1 METVTSVYE
10 EIGVVPVINA
20 TGHRT
25 VLGGSTP
32 SPRVKAAMEAAE
44 RYYVD
49 MAQLHAKA
57 GETIA
62 KLLGAEAAYVTS
74 GAAAALAL
82 GTAAC
87 ITGKDPAKMA
97 LLPHTAGLKNRV
109 VMQKSHRYHYDH
121 VTTIVGTTI
130 VEAGDETG
138 TSSEQLAA
146 ALGPEVACVLYPAH
160 LEGVP
165 PGTLS
170 LRQVVEI
177 AHSKDIPVL
186 VDAAGQVY
194 PLAKFTSYPRSGADL
209 ICYGAK
215 YIGSVHS
222 SGILCGRKDLIE
234 AASMQGF
241 IGYELNTD
249 GQAFGRPMKLD
260 RQEIV
265 AVVVALQ
272 EWMAMDHERR
282 VAGLESRIERIG
294 SRLRSAPGLR
304 FELLRYDGSSPRV
317 LQIDV
322 DPATARADAA
332 TVARRLREGSPM
344 VYVLTRGN
352 AIYVNP
358 STLSDDDAEVV
369 AERLAEV
376 LGPS

>member
-1 METVTSVYE
+1 METVTSVYD

-87 ITGKDPAKMA
+87 ITGQDPAKMA
-97 LLPHTAGLKNRV
+97 RLPHTADLKNRV
-109 VMQKSHRYHYDH
+109 VMQKSQRYHYDH

-130 VEAGDETG
+130 VEAGDEDG
-138 TSSEQLAA
+138 TSREQLAA
-146 ALGPEVACVLYPAH
+146 ALGPDVACVLYPAH
-160 LEGVP
+160 LEGA

-170 LRQVVEI
+170 LREVVEI
-177 AHSKDIPVL
+177 AHAKDVPVL

-222 SGILCGRKDLIE
+222 SGILCGRKDLVE
-234 AASMQGF
+234 AASTQGF
-241 IGYELNTD
+241 IGYETVAD
-249 GQAFGRPMKLD
+249 AQAFGRPMKLD

-272 EWMAMDHERR
+272 EWMAMDHDRR
-282 VAGLESRIERIG
+282 VAGLEQRIARIE
-294 SRLRSAPGLR
+294 SQLRSAPGIH
-304 FELLRYDGSSPRV
+304 FELLRHDGSSPRV

-322 DPATARADAA
+322 DPAAARADAA
-332 TVARRLREGSPM
+332 TVARRLREGNPM

-369 AERLAEV
+369 ARRLAEL
-376 LGPS
+376 LGPA

>member
-1 METVTSVYE
+1 METATSVYD

-57 GETIA
+57 GETVA
-62 KLLGAEAAYVTS
+62 RLLGAEAAYVTS

-87 ITGKDPAKMA
+87 IAGKDPAMIA
-97 LLPHTAGLKNRV
+97 RLPHTEDLKNQV
-109 VMQKSHRYHYDH
+109 VMQKAQRYHYDH

-130 VEAGDETG
+130 VEAGDDTG
-138 TSSEQLAA
+138 TSAEQLDA
-146 ALGPEVACVLYPAH
+146 ALGPKVAAVLYPAH
-160 LEGVP
+160 LEGK
-165 PGTLS
+165 PGTLP

-177 AHSKDIPVL
+177 AHAKGVPVL

-194 PLAKFTSYPRSGADL
+194 PIEKFKSYPQSGADL
-209 ICYGAK
+209 VCYGAK

-222 SGILCGRKDLIE
+222 SGILCGKKELVE

-241 IGYELNTD
+241 IGYETVSE
-249 GQAFGRPMKLD
+249 GKAFGRPMKLD

-265 AVVVALQ
+265 AVVAALQ
-272 EWMAMDHERR
+272 DWMAMDHDRR
-282 VAGLESRIERIG
+282 LAGLERRLETIG
-294 SRLRSAPGLR
+294 RRLAGAPGVRMEILR
-304 FELLRYDGSSPRV
+304 RDGAGPRV
-317 LQIDV
+317 MRIDV
-322 DPATARADAA
+322 DPAKARADAP
-332 TVARRLREGSPM
+332 TVARRLREGNPM
-344 VYVLTRGN
+344 VYVFAN
-352 AIYVNP
+352 AESVSVNP
-358 STLSDDDAEVV
+358 STLSDDDAAVV
-369 AERLAEV
+369 AERLAAI
-376 LGPS
+376 LA

>member
-1 METVTSVYE
+1 METITSVYD

-62 KLLGAEAAYVTS
+62 RLLGAEAAYVTS
-74 GAAAALAL
+74 GAAAAIAL

-87 ITGKDPAKMA
+87 ITGTDPAKIA
-97 LLPHTAGLKNRV
+97 RLPHTAGLKNQV
-109 VMQKSHRYHYDH
+109 VMQKAQRYHYDH
-121 VTTIVGTTI
+121 VATIVGTTI
-130 VEAGDETG
+130 VEAGDDAG
-138 TSSEQLAA
+138 TTPEQLAA

-160 LEGVP
+160 AEGA
-165 PGTLS
+165 PGTLP

-177 AHSKDIPVL
+177 AHAKGVPVL

-194 PLAKFTSYPRSGADL
+194 PLAKFKSYPQTGADL

-222 SGILCGRKDLIE
+222 SGILCGRKDLVE
-234 AASMQGF
+234 AATMQGF
-241 IGYELNTD
+241 IGYETASR
-249 GQAFGRPMKLD
+249 GKAFGRPMKLD

-272 EWMAMDHERR
+272 EWMAMDHDRR
-282 VAGLESRIERIG
+282 VAALEGRIELVA
-294 SRLRSAPGLR
+294 SRLRGAPGVRLEVR
-304 FELLRYDGSSPRV
+304 RQDGSSPRV
-317 LQIDV
+317 LRIEV
-322 DPATARADAA
+322 DPAAARADAA
-332 TVARRLREGSPM
+332 TVARRLREGNPM
-344 VYVLTRGN
+344 VYVL
-352 AIYVNP
+352 AHEDAVFVNP

-369 AERLAEV
+369 AKRLAEV
-376 LGPS
+376 LGPA